1 MLLHLAFIAIVYG
14 LAVGLMHLMH
24 AHSKRTAQSAG
35 EKRQLRYLLFTSNEE
50 PRIEWIIRALWLYA
64 FLRGRIIQII
74 VVDDASTDHTR
85 AILERLSGRTGIDL
99 VIVPGE
105 QSQSEETSLFL
116 STVLT
121 DETIIV
127 DLRIPLEA
135 GRIPY
140 VQS

>member
-1 MLLHLAFIAIVYG
+1 MLLHLIWIAVVYG
-14 LAVGLMHLMH
+14 LAVGLVHLLY
-24 AHSKRTAQSAG
+24 ALSKRTAREDG
-35 EKRQLRYLLFTSNEE
+35 NKKQLRYLLFTSNNE

-64 FLRGRIIQII
+64 FLRGRIIQVI

-85 AILERLSGRTGIDL
+85 AILERLTGRSGIDL
-99 VIVPGE
+99 VIVPRE
-105 QSQSEETSLFL
+105 QSQSEETSPFL
-116 STVLT
+116 ATVLT